1 MTGSSPGKPH
11 LAFSHGFSFKQRESG
26 FPLSRFPFNSLLG
39 VLLQKGV
46 TALTYDKTLPTAT
59 VKKNTLGRR
68 LKKDWQKNKY
78 KYLIILPILIY
89 LGIFAY
95 KPMYGIVIAFKDY
108 RPSITIAASKWV
120 GLKYFKT
127 FFNDPFCWRV
137 IRNTFILG
145 GGSLLFGF
153 WVPIVFALCLN
164 EVRSLRF
171 KKVIQTTTYLPHFI
185 SGVVLCS
192 MIGLFCQNEGLI
204 TNILVSLGAKREPL
218 LQNPAYFRPIYWISG
233 IWQSF
238 GWNSIIY
245 LAALAGIDQELY
257 EAVEIDGGGRWAKMW
272 HITLPGIRTQ
282 IVLLLILAMGGIL
295 GADFEKVLNLYQ
307 PLTYEVADV
316 ISTYT
321 YRVGLQNGGFSYGTA
336 IGLFNTLVNVT
347 FVLGANTIS
356 KKVADVGLF

>member
-1 MTGSSPGKPH
+1 M
-11 LAFSHGFSFKQRESG
+11 
-26 FPLSRFPFNSLLG
+26 
-39 VLLQKGV
+39 
-46 TALTYDKTLPTAT
+46 
-59 VKKNTLGRR
+59 
-68 LKKDWQKNKY
+68 
-78 KYLIILPILIY
+78 
-89 LGIFAY
+89 
-95 KPMYGIVIAFKDY
+95 
-108 RPSITIAASKWV
+108 
-120 GLKYFKT
+120 
-127 FFNDPFCWRV
+127 
-137 IRNTFILG
+137 G

-282 IVLLLILAMGGIL
+282 VILLLILAMGGIL
-295 GADFEKVLNLYQ
+295 GADFEKVLNLYT

-321 YRVGLQNGGFSYGTA
+321 YRVGLQNGSYSYGTA

-347 FVLGANTIS
+347 FVLTANTIG